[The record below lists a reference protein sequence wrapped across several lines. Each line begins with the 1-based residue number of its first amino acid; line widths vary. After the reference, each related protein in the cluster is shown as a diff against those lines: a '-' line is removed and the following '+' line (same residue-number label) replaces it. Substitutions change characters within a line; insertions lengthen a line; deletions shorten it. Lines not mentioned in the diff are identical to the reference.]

1 MGYSYRNGG
10 QIKDYWPDDDENTI
24 YLSSSCDSLQDLI
37 ELAQNKWPGISLS
50 EIEITSEK
58 IHTHCLTYDLY
69 DPGDYTDFI
78 IFRKK

>member
-10 QIKDYWPDDDENTI
+10 QIKDYWPDDDESTI

-37 ELAQNKWPGISLS
+37 ELAQNKWPGINLS
-50 EIEITSEK
+50 EIEITAEK

-69 DPGDYTDFI
+69 DPGDYTEFI
-78 IFRKK
+78 ILRKK